1 MSGDLL
7 AWRRARAI
15 LSYAA
20 GERVVAI
27 ALHLGVG
34 RATVNDWLRWYA
46 REGAAG
52 LLTAKPG
59 KSVSRLSPTQRDEL
73 GRVLDEG
80 PIAAGLE
87 TAMWTGRG
95 VAAVIQQR
103 FGVSYHPQSV
113 ARLLHEM
120 GFSVQRPR
128 KRLARADAEAQST
141 WVRERLPGV
150 KKNRGV
156 WRSSRLRGRGI
167 LLGGR
172 HAAPDLVARRHA
184 AAPPSP
190 RRCGSGCAPRPHR
203 GRDPPRG
210 SAPPSR
216 RRAEAD
222 PAGGSG
228 PQGSGAWRTPARPP
242 GRACRHRG
250 SHGRTGTPSQP
261 PAGRGLSP
269 PDRVVRGTARSGG
282 RAMGPRPER
291 PRGPMGATVASGVG
305 PERRTSKLDSRL
317 SMSDSRPSNDSMAT
331 KRREPV

>member
-1 MSGDLL
+1 MARSKTGQAIPAHRRTAGALEELGAFGEGRRVSGDLL

-87 TAMWTGRG
+87 TAMWTGKG

-141 WVRERLPGV
+141 WVRERLPAV
-150 KKNRGV
+150 KKKP
-156 WRSSRLRGRGI
+156 RS
-167 LLGGR
+167 
-172 HAAPDLVARRHA
+172 V
-184 AAPPSP
+184 
-190 RRCGSGCAPRPHR
+190 
-203 GRDPPRG
+203 
-210 SAPPSR
+210 
-216 RRAEAD
+216 E
-222 PAGGSG
+222 
-228 PQGSGAWRTPARPP
+228 
-242 GRACRHRG
+242 
-250 SHGRTGTPSQP
+250 
-261 PAGRGLSP
+261 
-269 PDRVVRGTARSGG
+269 
-282 RAMGPRPER
+282 E
-291 PRGPMGATVASGVG
+291 
-305 PERRTSKLDSRL
+305 
-317 SMSDSRPSNDSMAT
+317 
-331 KRREPV
+331 